1 MSRKI
6 YYINDLGFT
15 DGYISNVE
23 IERLPLAH
31 MIHHPWY
38 SVRWNSIERE
48 ITGENNVIIIQTP
61 VHDEKTKLQIALN
74 LSEKN
79 HVFVSQE
86 GNIFEW
92 FEWDATEQELYIRL
106 LSESIAFLHHSD
118 FDKKVMSVF
127 VDRFVKWNGC
137 INFSTDSPK
146 TFEDCGEY
154 ISLPTPIKRYQRGM
168 ITHKLA
174 VDVIKDIPIYSSA
187 YNRPS
192 GIHMLSFP
200 DSYKLDGISLVPRM
214 NLDTWLSYI
223 NNSKFGIDI
232 HREFSGGNCSL
243 EYAALGV
250 PLIGNINLDTQADL
264 FPNTSFDYLD
274 YDGIKNAIHLLL
286 HDKDFYEDVSKNALD
301 VLKNQYYSS
310 IVVEKFRSD
319 FEKVL
324 SEVVP

>member
-1 MSRKI
+1 MNKII
-6 YYINDLGFT
+6 YYINDLGFP

-23 IERLPLAH
+23 VQRLPMAH
-31 MIHHPWY
+31 MSMYPWY
-38 SVRWNSIERE
+38 SLGWKSLEEKIV
-48 ITGENNVIIIQTP
+48 GEDNIIIIQTP
-61 VHDEKTKLQIALN
+61 VHDERSKLNIGLK
-74 LSEKN
+74 LVEKN

-92 FEWDATEQELYIRL
+92 FEWDATEQELYIKL
-106 LSESIAFLHHSD
+106 LSKSVAFLHHSD

-127 VDRFVKWNGC
+127 IDKFVKWNGC
-137 INFSTDSPK
+137 INFSVDTPK
-146 TFEDCGEY
+146 KFEDCGEY
-154 ISLPTPIKRYQRGM
+154 VSLPTPIKRYQRGM

-174 VDVIKDIPIYSSA
+174 VDVIKDTPIYASA
-187 YNRPS
+187 YNRPN

-214 NLDTWLSYI
+214 DLDTWLSYI

-250 PLIGNINLDTQADL
+250 PLIGNINLDTQSDL

-274 YDGIKNAIHLLL
+274 YDGIKKAIYLLL
-286 HDKDFYEDVSKNALD
+286 HDKDFYEDVSKNALN
-301 VLKNQYYSS
+301 VLKNQYYSPV
-310 IVVEKFRSD
+310 VVEKFRSD

-324 SEVVP
+324 SECV